1 MSMDAAAAMRRAIE
15 LAWQG
20 WGRVG
25 TNPMVGAVLLRD
37 GEPLSEGH
45 HGAFGGPHAE
55 VVALGAA
62 GAAARGADLVVS
74 LEPCTHHGKTPP
86 CSEAIIKAGVRRV
99 VFGARDPH
107 TSAAGGAET
116 LSRAGVFTEGGVLAA
131 DVRAQNAT
139 FFHRH
144 ECPDR
149 PFVAVKLALSLD
161 AKIADSARR
170 SQWLSGP
177 DARDYVQWLRAGYE
191 AIAVGAGTAQ
201 ADNPRL
207 TVRGALQPPVPP
219 RRIVFDERGELPGHL
234 ELLRTAREVPTT
246 VVTGM
251 QAPAAAIARFE
262 SAGAGVVHA
271 PDLAR
276 GLRAL
281 RAGGTASVLVEGG
294 GVLAGR
300 LLKAGLVDRLYLL
313 QAPLLLGAGGVP
325 AFADLPGEPLE
336 SAPRWRV
343 AERRALGADTLLV
356 LDRS

>member
-1 MSMDAAAAMRRAIE
+1 VSLDAEAAMRRAIA

-25 TNPMVGAVLLRD
+25 TNPMVGAVLLRN
-37 GEPLSEGH
+37 GEPLFEGH
-45 HGAFGGPHAE
+45 HDAFGGPHAE
-55 VVALGAA
+55 VVALAAA
-62 GAAARGADLVVS
+62 GAAARGADLVVT

-86 CSEAIIKAGVRRV
+86 CTAAIIEAGVRHV

-107 TSAAGGAET
+107 TSAAGGAEA
-116 LSRAGVFTEGGVLAA
+116 LSRAGVVTEGGVLAA

-170 SQWLSGP
+170 SRWVTGP

-191 AIAVGAGTAQ
+191 AIAVGAGTAR
-201 ADNPRL
+201 ADDPQL
-207 TVRGALQPPVPP
+207 TVRGALQPAVPP
-219 RRIVFDERGELPGHL
+219 RRIVFDERGELPEHL

-246 VVTGM
+246 VVTGT

-262 SAGAGVVHA
+262 SAGAGVVQA
-271 PDLAR
+271 PDLAHA
-276 GLRAL
+276 LRAL
-281 RAGGTASVLVEGG
+281 RAGGSASVLVEGG

-300 LLKAGLVDRLYLL
+300 LLAAGLVDRLYLL
-313 QAPLLLGAGGVP
+313 QAPVLLGAGGVP
-325 AFADLPGEPLE
+325 GFAALPDEAVE

-343 AERRALGADTLLV
+343 AERRALGGDTLLV